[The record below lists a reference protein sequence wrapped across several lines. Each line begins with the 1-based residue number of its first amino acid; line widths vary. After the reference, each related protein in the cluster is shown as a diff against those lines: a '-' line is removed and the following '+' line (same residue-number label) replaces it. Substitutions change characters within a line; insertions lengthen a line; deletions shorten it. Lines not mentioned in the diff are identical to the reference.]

1 LIPCSTPSRTGIDAR
16 SLSNP
21 TFITGISSPYGA
33 GDAYGLAVDS
43 AHIYWANG
51 AGYIG
56 RADLNGLT

>member
-1 LIPCSTPSRTGIDAR
+1 VLHAIAHGNRREKPEQPDLHHRYLISVW
-16 SLSNP
+16 
-21 TFITGISSPYGA
+21 A
-33 GDAYGLAVDS
+33 GGAYGLAVDS